1 MGRGAGSAVPPPAD
15 EVGQRR
21 VARDL
26 VVEPLAVEMV
36 GHAAVPARAGKL
48 ATAGAEE
55 GDENGAHAPAMVQR
69 VVAMPDRIAI
79 RTNRDLA
86 PYIDHTLLKPEVS
99 REDLRSEERR
109 VGKECRSR

>member
-1 MGRGAGSAVPPPAD
+1 MTHRVVVLTRGPADRRRWARTAIGESGPGAGSAVSPPAD

-36 GHAAVPARAGKL
+36 GHPAVPARAGKL

-55 GDENGAHAPAMVQR
+55 GDENGAHAPAMVQQA
-69 VVAMPDRIAI
+69 VAMPDPSAI
-79 RTNRDLA
+79 RTSRDA
-86 PYIDHTLLKPEVS
+86 
-99 REDLRSEERR
+99 
-109 VGKECRSR
+109 